1 MKRGSPVGPTEA
13 GVYAYTK
20 VRHHFSHLY
29 LFRFLCFNGFECFV
43 LAEIGSIQ
51 TEARGRQ

>member
-20 VRHHFSHLY
+20 EFNLLKAVFLIIKDKYRTA
-29 LFRFLCFNGFECFV
+29 RFLDPTLICQ
-43 LAEIGSIQ
+43 S
-51 TEARGRQ
+51 

>member
-29 LFRFLCFNGFECFV
+29 LFRFLCFNGFECLV